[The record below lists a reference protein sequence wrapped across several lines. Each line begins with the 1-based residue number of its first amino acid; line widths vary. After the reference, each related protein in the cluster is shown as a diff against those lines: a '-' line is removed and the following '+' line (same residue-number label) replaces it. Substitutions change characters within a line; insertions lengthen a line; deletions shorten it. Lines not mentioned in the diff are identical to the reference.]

1 MLRIS
6 FENYSGAEIE
16 RAKSSY
22 NSFKNVETAGS
33 NSGFQIMPSNTES
46 TEYEA
51 GKQSVTDIMNN
62 AASGLIKD
70 SKDEMVVLSHTVSKE
85 QYKEYL
91 KDGNLKN
98 VDLSDAVNIV
108 DHIKMELIKGGTE
121 IKGYTD
127 TLDPE
132 LEREVKQAIEK
143 ASELTDMTEG
153 MKRYFVST
161 GKELTIDNLYRAKFS
176 AGTENAPKGSSY
188 FTTEAPG
195 YLAQKATVGGE
206 DELKVQVTNL
216 LSEDGKVPN
225 EKTVA
230 AGIWLVE
237 NSFIIDEAHIE
248 RYEKVDAVELP
259 LSDEALKKAIEIAVV
274 EGKNPKDADITKTE
288 SIYEE
293 AVRISD
299 EILKMSDAEVHATRV
314 MEEIRLK
321 MTNKANLMLIESGFS
336 IDTKNLEAYVE
347 ALREVEKTPEYQ
359 ESKAVS
365 DVKETI
371 NDIKELPAAF
381 IGKMLSVIPDA
392 DLLTIKNEGNK
403 IKASFEAANIEYE
416 KMFTEVRKDLGDSIK
431 KAFRNVDDILS
442 ETGLE
447 INESNR
453 RAVRILGYNSMEIT
467 KESVN
472 DVRTLDEK
480 LTHVL
485 KELKPSDTL
494 NLIRKGTSPLNMS
507 VEELNGYL
515 TEKENTDEEKM
526 EKYSKFLYKL
536 ERSDSIN
543 ADERQQY
550 IDVYRL
556 LHQLEKTGY
565 AAIGSLIK
573 TGKELTFG
581 NLKEAVKTSKNIGM
595 DVTIDDSFG
604 LLVNELE
611 RELNPSKMKVANIS
625 DNTTLSQAYDA
636 MNLELSEDKTEEMY
650 NNEQYRAFKAG
661 LEVSEGSIY
670 ELLNHEEPVTSASLY
685 AAETLLR
692 RKGAAFKKV
701 DEIRGKKFRE
711 EIDTLKEGFD
721 DKDEVRSNFD
731 TLMDNSKEEVF
742 ERAMESQ
749 RYVDVRELMLT
760 HKQLSIAR
768 SFAENETYNIPMEVD
783 GEMTDVALKIVHN
796 TDEEPSVAVSIE
808 TEYLGKINA
817 RFRIEDGKTTGYIA
831 CNFKD
836 TVTEMQKTADIL
848 GDGVTVVYS
857 RDVDLSAFSKIPMK
871 DNSEEVSTAELYK
884 VAKRFLDSI

>member
-1 MLRIS
+1 
-6 FENYSGAEIE
+6 
-16 RAKSSY
+16 
-22 NSFKNVETAGS
+22 
-33 NSGFQIMPSNTES
+33 
-46 TEYEA
+46 
-51 GKQSVTDIMNN
+51 
-62 AASGLIKD
+62 
-70 SKDEMVVLSHTVSKE
+70 
-85 QYKEYL
+85 
-91 KDGNLKN
+91 
-98 VDLSDAVNIV
+98 
-108 DHIKMELIKGGTE
+108 
-121 IKGYTD
+121 
-127 TLDPE
+127 
-132 LEREVKQAIEK
+132 
-143 ASELTDMTEG
+143 
-153 MKRYFVST
+153 
-161 GKELTIDNLYRAKFS
+161 
-176 AGTENAPKGSSY
+176 
-188 FTTEAPG
+188 
-195 YLAQKATVGGE
+195 
-206 DELKVQVTNL
+206 
-216 LSEDGKVPN
+216 
-225 EKTVA
+225 
-230 AGIWLVE
+230 
-237 NSFIIDEAHIE
+237 
-248 RYEKVDAVELP
+248 
-259 LSDEALKKAIEIAVV
+259 
-274 EGKNPKDADITKTE
+274 
-288 SIYEE
+288 
-293 AVRISD
+293 
-299 EILKMSDAEVHATRV
+299 MSDAEVHATRV
-314 MEEIRLK
+314 MEEVRLK

-336 IDTKNLEAYVE
+336 IDTKDLEAYVK
-347 ALREVEKTPEYQ
+347 ALREVEKMPEYQ

-403 IKASFEAANIEYE
+403 VKASFEAANIEYE

-431 KAFRNVDDILS
+431 KAFRNVDEILS

-526 EKYSKFLYKL
+526 EKYSRFLYKL

-595 DVTIDDSFG
+595 DVTIDNSFG
-604 LLVNELE
+604 FLVNELE

-636 MNLELSEDKTEEMY
+636 MSLELSEDKTEEMY
-650 NNEQYRAFKAG
+650 NNQQYRDFKVG

-721 DKDEVRSNFD
+721 DKDEVRSNYD
-731 TLMDNSKEEVF
+731 TLMDNSKEDVF

-760 HKQLSIAR
+760 HKQLSIAH

-817 RFRIEDGKTTGYIA
+817 RFRIEDGKITGYIA

-836 TVTEMQKTADIL
+836 TVTEMQKSADIL